1 MKEFEKWWGKNPNF
15 ECITTNSCAKCKR
28 DAKIIWKAALEWG
41 LSKQK
46 QICDDNCPIQVIPTF
61 VIEEELQK

>member
-1 MKEFEKWWGKNPNF
+1 MKEFEKWDEENF
-15 ECITTNSCAKCKR
+15 SRCLMCDKFH
-28 DAKIIWKAALEWG
+28 IIRHREEGWKAALEWA